1 MTDADAD
8 ADADRLSDTFAYH
21 LALGTWSPADAYIA
35 RLELDAAPTA
45 GAAARRALE
54 AHLLERVRQGELEL
68 LKSLASEL
76 VANAVIHRGHHGRGR
91 VGLLVGASPRCLRVE
106 VRDDGPGFEPPRAPR
121 RRRRFRI
128 ADHRPGRHPLGRR
141 E

>member
-1 MTDADAD
+1 MTSAD

-35 RLELDAAPTA
+35 RLEFDAAPTA

-68 LKSLASEL
+68 LKTLASEL
-76 VANAVIHRGHHGRGR
+76 VAHAVIHRGHHGRGR
-91 VGLLVGASPRCLRVE
+91 VGLLVGPSPRCLRVE
-106 VRDDGPGFEPPRAPR
+106 VRDDGPGFEPPRAPP
-121 RRRRFRI
+121 
-128 ADHRPGRHPLGRR
+128 ATAGSDC
-141 E
+141 